1 MEKYKLSSTPNYEL
15 NALDTY
21 SSVKRKRVL
30 INRSCCEND
39 ELILK
44 EREDFFKK
52 RDCRFREF
60 TLLGNRIFLPGD
72 KHYFSCPVFWGGK
85 CDKYPHS
92 DIFINPKP
100 GLVPAEPLK
109 DIEDIKDI
117 YISKTVAV
125 YPYSKEDEV
134 YGIQLFSFFDSK
146 PHFVLPF
153 KDELKL
159 DSAELA
165 SKRSCE
171 NGYYGIIDPDYI
183 PEKYIKVFLERDK
196 DSYHLLDEEE
206 TKSIQ
211 HYKFFLIKALG
222 KTKLNNYF
230 FQSEQIKFI
239 VTIRDIFDF
248 RKALNFIRKP
258 SMIEVNGLD
267 KPLDLKYRETA
278 L

>member
-1 MEKYKLSSTPNYEL
+1 MEYKQSSNPNYEL

-30 INRSCCEND
+30 INSCYWEND

-52 RDCRFREF
+52 RDCSFREC
-60 TLLGNRIFLPGD
+60 TLLGNRMLFTIN
-72 KHYFSCPVFWGGK
+72 KSYFSCPVFWGEK

-92 DIFINPKP
+92 DIFIHRQP
-100 GLVPAEPLK
+100 GLVPMTPLI
-109 DIEDIKDI
+109 DIEDVKDI
-117 YISKTVAV
+117 FVSKTGYI

-146 PHFVLPF
+146 PHFVLPV

-171 NGYYGIIDPDYI
+171 NGYYGIINPDYI

-196 DSYHLLDEEE
+196 DSYNLLNEEE
-206 TKSIQ
+206 TKSIN
-211 HYKFFLIKALG
+211 HYQFYLIKAFG

-239 VTIRDIFDF
+239 VIVRDIFDF

>member
-1 MEKYKLSSTPNYEL
+1 MEYKQSSNPNYEL

-30 INRSCCEND
+30 INSCYWEND

-52 RDCRFREF
+52 RDCSFREC
-60 TLLGNRIFLPGD
+60 TLLGNRMLFTIN
-72 KHYFSCPVFWGGK
+72 KSYFSCPVFWGEK

-92 DIFINPKP
+92 DIFIHRQP
-100 GLVPAEPLK
+100 GLVPMTPLI
-109 DIEDIKDI
+109 DIEDVKDI
-117 YISKTVAV
+117 FVSKTGYI

-146 PHFVLPF
+146 PHFVLPV

-171 NGYYGIIDPDYI
+171 NGYYGIINPDYI

-206 TKSIQ
+206 TKSIN
-211 HYKFFLIKALG
+211 HYQFYLIKAFG

-239 VTIRDIFDF
+239 VIVRDIFDF

>member
-1 MEKYKLSSTPNYEL
+1 MEYKQSSNPNYEL

-30 INRSCCEND
+30 INSCYWEND

-52 RDCRFREF
+52 RDCSFREC
-60 TLLGNRIFLPGD
+60 TLLGNRMLFTIN
-72 KHYFSCPVFWGGK
+72 KSYFSCPVFWGEK

-92 DIFINPKP
+92 DIFIHRQP
-100 GLVPAEPLK
+100 GLVPMTPLI
-109 DIEDIKDI
+109 DIEDVKDI
-117 YISKTVAV
+117 FVSKTGYI

-146 PHFVLPF
+146 PHFVLPV

-171 NGYYGIIDPDYI
+171 NGYYGIINPDYI

-206 TKSIQ
+206 KKSIS

-258 SMIEVNGLD
+258 LMIEINGLD
-267 KPLDLKYRETA
+267 KPLDLKYKETV

>member
-1 MEKYKLSSTPNYEL
+1 MEYKQSSNPNYEL

-30 INRSCCEND
+30 INSCYWEND

-52 RDCRFREF
+52 RDCSFREC
-60 TLLGNRIFLPGD
+60 TLLGNRMLFTIN
-72 KHYFSCPVFWGGK
+72 KSYFSCPVFWGGK

-92 DIFINPKP
+92 DIFIHRQP
-100 GLVPAEPLK
+100 GLVPMTPLI
-109 DIEDIKDI
+109 DIEDVKDI
-117 YISKTVAV
+117 FVSKAGYI

-146 PHFVLPF
+146 PHFVLPVR
-153 KDELKL
+153 DELKL

-171 NGYYGIIDPDYI
+171 NGYYGIINPDYI

-206 TKSIQ
+206 TKSIS

-258 SMIEVNGLD
+258 LMIEINALE
-267 KPLDLKYRETA
+267 KPLDLQYKETV